1 MENKLTKYQSVHTSV
16 SMLSQALQSE
26 KICNVP
32 KLELDKILLISV
44 HKAFSDKG
52 QRVDPAD
59 MDYIVDNLADS
70 VLFACP
76 FVRIEEI
83 PIAIQKGIL
92 GDYGEYFGLN
102 VSTFTNFVKL
112 HYTSLNRAN
121 LAKQSIV
128 STTKVYEPT
137 ESEIFE
143 RDKDLLIQSFE
154 WFKSKGFF
162 EDHGNYIY
170 KIAAKKLGVLRVS
183 DERQKEY
190 LTLGKTKAVEK
201 LRNDL
206 LQRPME
212 RQKIGTMIVEATDLK
227 PGTDGIK
234 LVYKEAL
241 QIAIINWFKELLEF
255 GTEIKDL
262 LTDQ

>member
-32 KLELDKILLISV
+32 KLELDKILLTAV

-52 QRVDPAD
+52 QRIDPVD

-83 PIAIQKGIL
+83 PIAVQKGIL

-112 HYTSLNRAN
+112 HYASSNRAN

-137 ESEIFE
+137 ESEILE

-154 WFKSKGFF
+154 WFKSKGFSR
-162 EDHGNYIY
+162 IMAT
-170 KIAAKKLGVLRVS
+170 ISTRLQLKKLGVLRVS

-190 LTLGKTKAVEK
+190 LNLGKTKAVEK

-212 RQKIGTMIVEATDLK
+212 RQKIGTMIVEATELK
-227 PGTDGIK
+227 SGTDGIK

-241 QIAIINWFKELLEF
+241 QIALINWFKELLEF